1 MRMYDSV
8 DVAKAAIRLAV
19 TGSRQSEEQM
29 IEMLREKGIK
39 GAAMDIGG
47 DMIHSI
53 HIIIER
59 AITISRRNGV
69 TKENHV
75 QDGAIAGATREAIS
89 QISQKSLG
97 LNGGGKIAICRH
109 KEHLSVCIFVSI
121 GLLYLNDVVIGL
133 GHRALPS
140 D

>member
-1 MRMYDSV
+1 MYDSV

-29 IEMLREKGIK
+29 IEMLREKGIRS
-39 GAAMDIGG
+39 AAMDIGG
-47 DMIHSI
+47 DMIHTI
-53 HIIIER
+53 HIVIER
-59 AITISRRNGV
+59 AIAISRRNGV
-69 TKENHV
+69 TKEGHV

-89 QISQKSLG
+89 QIAQKALG

>member
-19 TGSRQSEEQM
+19 TGSRSAEEQM
-29 IEMLREKGIK
+29 LDMLREKGIR

-47 DMIHSI
+47 DMINSI
-53 HIIIER
+53 HVIIER
-59 AITISRRNGV
+59 AITVSRKNGV
-69 TKENHV
+69 IKENHV
-75 QDGAIAGATREAIS
+75 QDGAIAGAAREAIS
-89 QISQKSLG
+89 QIAQKALG

-109 KEHLSVCIFVSI
+109 GEHLSVCIFMSI

-133 GHRALPS
+133 GHRSLPS